1 MVDNATNVPLDG
13 EEDDMPRA
21 DVTLKISAYV
31 EKLCRAMTIQ
41 TMKEFKGQAE
51 DAQVM
56 RVIIFS
62 VLDFSLKINL
72 IASRDVETCRRMV
85 DILLENLVE
94 TDEHV
99 LMALNPRT
107 KDQ

>member
-31 EKLCRAMTIQ
+31 EKLCGEMTIQ

-51 DAQVM
+51 NPQIM

-62 VLDFSLKINL
+62 VLNFSLKTRL
-72 IASRDVETCRRMV
+72 
-85 DILLENLVE
+85 
-94 TDEHV
+94 
-99 LMALNPRT
+99 
-107 KDQ
+107 DQFDCEQGC